1 MLHEHAFSLRGNTV
15 HEQPDSR
22 SRCLIRDPCS
32 LFNNDQGVNLSD
44 TAVILAEAYKHCQQ
58 LSRGGHAKAAACSTD
73 LRVEVYRRVTTD
85 AKFLDCMV
93 AAAYRCEVWV
103 SP

>member
-1 MLHEHAFSLRGNTV
+1 MLHEHSFSLRGNTV
-15 HEQPDSR
+15 HEEPDSR

-44 TAVILAEAYKHCQQ
+44 TAVILAEAYKHCQE

-73 LRVEVYRRVTTD
+73 LRIEVYRRVTTD
-85 AKFLDCMV
+85 ANFWTAWWQQRTGVRLGV
-93 AAAYRCEVWV
+93 
-103 SP
+103 